1 MGSEAQRQELHR
13 TTWRIANDLRGSVDG
28 WDFKQYVLG
37 MLFYR
42 FISERFVQHVNRLE
56 RETDPDFDYVQL
68 PDDLAEYGRD
78 SSVAELGFFIRP
90 SELFENVRKN
100 AASDPDLNERLE
112 QVFRNIEGS
121 AVGSQSEGDIK
132 GLFDDLDV
140 NSAKLGN
147 TVAAR
152 NAKLVRILNEIG
164 NLPLGDFSSH
174 SIDMFGDAYE
184 FLMTMYASS
193 AGKSGG
199 EFFTPQD
206 VSELLARLTLVGK
219 TKVNGVYD
227 PACGSGNFLTETY
240 IELRRLE
247 NVVIGELLRNQTM
260 LDFEEV
266 GDSPVKVSLHQFY
279 GIEINDFAV
288 SVARTALWIAE
299 LQANIESETIIL
311 REIDDLPLRDSAS
324 IHEGNALTMDW
335 QSVLPAQRCSF
346 VMGNPPFIGYS
357 NKSAQQRADMELVFD
372 GMKQHGLLD
381 YVAGWYRKAADYMEG
396 TSIEA
401 AFVSTNSICQG
412 QQVAPLWRPLFERG
426 ITINFAHRSFV
437 WGNEASD
444 QAHVHV
450 VIVGFS
456 YVARKNKV
464 LFDVQEIDEGVSRS
478 VDNINGYLVDAA
490 NVFIGR
496 RSKPLCD
503 VPPMSAG
510 GKPTENG
517 NLLMWE
523 HEKDKLL
530 KVEPAA
536 EKWIRRFSMG
546 EEFIKGKKRYC
557 LWLVDCTP
565 QELRSMPH
573 VLERVRKVKEF
584 RENSTKAATRKK
596 AETPWLFDEVRP
608 PKGDRFIG
616 VPPVSSERRKY
627 IPVGF
632 VSNGMIPGNQ
642 LYFVADASIYDFGI
656 FTSQFHN
663 AWMRTVAGR
672 LEMRYRYANTI
683 VYNNFVWPQANDAQ
697 RALVEQKA
705 QAVLDARDQYQGAA
719 LADLYDP
726 DNAWLYPAL
735 TRAHHELDAAVEAA
749 YGVDFDGD
757 ERKIVA
763 HLFDLYAQATA

>member
-1 MGSEAQRQELHR
+1 MTSSAFLELFKVLDTPVPDRDPYLSDRLRAFPYVNGGLFKGSVEIPNFTESIRSLLLDEVAQDTDWSQISPTIFGGVFESTLNPETRRSGGMHYTSPENIHKVIDPLFLD
-13 TTWRIANDLRGSVDG
+13 DLRSELDTILTADG
-28 WDFKQYVLG
+28 LT
-37 MLFYR
+37 
-42 FISERFVQHVNRLE
+42 ERQRDNRL
-56 RETDPDFDYVQL
+56 
-68 PDDLAEYGRD
+68 
-78 SSVAELGFFIRP
+78 
-90 SELFENVRKN
+90 RKFH
-100 AASDPDLNERLE
+100 E
-112 QVFRNIEGS
+112 
-121 AVGSQSEGDIK
+121 
-132 GLFDDLDV
+132 
-140 NSAKLGN
+140 KLGSL
-147 TVAAR
+147 T
-152 NAKLVRILNEIG
+152 
-164 NLPLGDFSSH
+164 
-174 SIDMFGDAYE
+174 
-184 FLMTMYASS
+184 
-193 AGKSGG
+193 
-199 EFFTPQD
+199 FF
-206 VSELLARLTLVGK
+206 
-219 TKVNGVYD
+219 D

-260 LDFEEV
+260 FDFEEV

-288 SVARTALWIAE
+288 SVARTALWIAQ

-464 LFDVQEIDEGVSRS
+464 LFDVQEIDEGVSQS

-490 NVFIGR
+490 NVFIER

-523 HEKDKLL
+523 HEKDELL

-608 PKGDRFIG
+608 PKGDRYIG
-616 VPPVSSERRKY
+616 VPKVSSERREY
-627 IPVGF
+627 IPVDF
-632 VSNGMIPGNQ
+632 VRDGMIPGDK
-642 LYFVADASIYDFGI
+642 LYFIADASIYDFGI

-672 LEMRYRYANTI
+672 LEMRYSYANTI
-683 VYNNFVWPQANDAQ
+683 VYNNFVWPKANDAQ

-735 TRAHHELDAAVEAA
+735 TRAHRELDAAVEAA
-749 YGVDFDGD
+749 YSVDFGGD
-757 ERKIVA
+757 EQKIAA

>member
-1 MGSEAQRQELHR
+1 M
-13 TTWRIANDLRGSVDG
+13 
-28 WDFKQYVLG
+28 
-37 MLFYR
+37 
-42 FISERFVQHVNRLE
+42 
-56 RETDPDFDYVQL
+56 
-68 PDDLAEYGRD
+68 
-78 SSVAELGFFIRP
+78 
-90 SELFENVRKN
+90 
-100 AASDPDLNERLE
+100 
-112 QVFRNIEGS
+112 
-121 AVGSQSEGDIK
+121 
-132 GLFDDLDV
+132 
-140 NSAKLGN
+140 
-147 TVAAR
+147 
-152 NAKLVRILNEIG
+152 
-164 NLPLGDFSSH
+164 
-174 SIDMFGDAYE
+174 
-184 FLMTMYASS
+184 
-193 AGKSGG
+193 
-199 EFFTPQD
+199 
-206 VSELLARLTLVGK
+206 
-219 TKVNGVYD
+219 
-227 PACGSGNFLTETY
+227 
-240 IELRRLE
+240 E

-335 QSVLPAQRCSF
+335 QSVLPAQQCSF

-490 NVFIGR
+490 NVFIER

-503 VPPMSAG
+503 VVPMAQG
-510 GKPTENG
+510 FKPADGG

-523 HEKDKLL
+523 REKNDFL

-536 EKWIRRFSMG
+536 EK
-546 EEFIKGKKRYC
+546 
-557 LWLVDCTP
+557 
-565 QELRSMPH
+565 
-573 VLERVRKVKEF
+573 
-584 RENSTKAATRKK
+584 
-596 AETPWLFDEVRP
+596 
-608 PKGDRFIG
+608 
-616 VPPVSSERRKY
+616 
-627 IPVGF
+627 
-632 VSNGMIPGNQ
+632 
-642 LYFVADASIYDFGI
+642 
-656 FTSQFHN
+656 
-663 AWMRTVAGR
+663 
-672 LEMRYRYANTI
+672 
-683 VYNNFVWPQANDAQ
+683 
-697 RALVEQKA
+697 

-735 TRAHHELDAAVEAA
+735 TRAHRELDAAVEAA

-757 ERKIVA
+757 EQKIVA
-763 HLFDLYAQATA
+763 HLFDLYAQVTA